1 MLKPIL
7 GGLLLCIASYE
18 AMAQPELQLELSQTL
33 DIDCQGHQQVS
44 TTTVEPGECIRYQLK
59 LTNLGNTP
67 AEKVKINLPIPTS
80 TFLKNHLSVAVGS
93 IALPAGQLLELPT
106 GESVLHTELD
116 QLEAKQ
122 QVVLQY
128 SVQVL

>member
-18 AMAQPELQLELSQTL
+18 AIAQPELQLELSQAL
-33 DIDCQGHQQVS
+33 DIDCQGHQPV
-44 TTTVEPGECIRYQLK
+44 TATTVEPGECIRYQLK
-59 LTNLGNTP
+59 LTNLGNTS
-67 AEKVKINLPIPTS
+67 AEKIKVNLPIPTS
-80 TFLKNHLSVAVGS
+80 TFLKDNLSLAAGS
-93 IALPAGQLLELPT
+93 IVLPAGQLLALPT
-106 GESVLHTELD
+106 GESVLQTELD

-128 SVQVL
+128 SVQVQ